1 MGLCHNTP
9 KLEDNF
15 SENDTVAAFDEAR
28 QGTKRSRHTRR
39 SSGIFLSTKRKS
51 RVRHQKSLVTNM
63 HKGTLKK
70 CHGILHDLAQCK
82 TRGMSWNHWINEI
95 INHLEGIKLKTIA
108 QEATDQARELLWAAL
123 TKGSEEDKEIGLHFR
138 RLTNMVRGDTW
149 LGDITTCCHHKSV
162 SLPLNTNLLL
172 TPKLK
177 ECRGSC
183 KKTGVPG
190 NRLAE
195 ETNIDKNPFKEI
207 GNLSGDQNKTGPAS
221 NSFNFGQFQP
231 SKYVEQF
238 PGLKNVLSWNFD
250 LFGFSIETSSKPLST
265 MFLYICVQM
274 NFESTIPGINI
285 HKLSSFIQEVESN
298 YGDNP
303 YHNFIHGADVLHSS
317 FNFLQTSFFQEN
329 LDPVNRFTLLFA
341 SAVHDYSHPGVS
353 NDFLVNTGSKIATI
367 YNDTSVLE
375 NWHTSQAF
383 SLLKKP
389 EYNFFENVEAPIKAI
404 IRTDTIQA
412 VLMTDMKRHGE
423 HVKELQQIIEKRKSP
438 SELIDPKKLIS
449 YALHVS
455 DLSHATKR
463 FDIHMEWTRRLTNE
477 FLAQGDKELAL
488 GMEPGALFDRR
499 KGNME
504 KGQIGFIEF
513 IILPLWINWTT
524 VIGADDEWINQI
536 NVNKEEWR
544 RRAGVESQEKVSRS
558 STPSVVEAKDDE
570 GSEFVLQM
578 PRLPRIPRDNVHKT
592 KFSEMGEPAIKF
604 SCQKVNPAKHQD
616 EASSN
621 EHANENSTFG
631 TIEDPSYSSMSRLLK
646 PCSSEPADLHPRLE
660 MKRSTV
666 KLTPRGISID
676 EEDIPF
682 MPNIEAKLS
691 SKLLCVSNSAYTVD
705 GNCECYINESREFV
719 MDPSVTNLKSN
730 PGSSVTTPTAS
741 SATYEFSKV
750 ELFSVTTESS
760 KKLDWA
766 QIDKFEGGLHSV
778 ETVNG
783 SA

>member
-1 MGLCHNTP
+1 MGLCHNAP

-15 SENDTVAAFDEAR
+15 SEDDMLAAFDEA
-28 QGTKRSRHTRR
+28 QKGTKRSRHTRR
-39 SSGIFLSTKRKS
+39 SSGIFLSAKRKS
-51 RVRHQKSLVTNM
+51 RVSHQKSLVTNM
-63 HKGTLKK
+63 HKETLKK

-82 TRGMSWNHWINEI
+82 TRGMNWNHWINEI

-149 LGDITTCCHHKSV
+149 RGDITSCCHHTSV

-177 ECRGSC
+177 ECRESC
-183 KKTGVPG
+183 EWTGLPD
-190 NRLAE
+190 NRL
-195 ETNIDKNPFKEI
+195 TKVNNSDKNPFEEMV
-207 GNLSGDQNKTGPAS
+207 NLSGDQSKSSPDS
-221 NSFNFGQFQP
+221 SSFNVAQFHP
-231 SKYVEQF
+231 SKYVQQF

-250 LFGFSIETSSKPLST
+250 LFGFSIETSGKPLST

-285 HKLSSFIQEVESN
+285 QKMSSFILEVESN

-303 YHNFIHGADVLHSS
+303 YHNFLHGADVLHSS

-329 LDPVNRFTLLFA
+329 LDAVHRFTLLFA
-341 SAVHDYSHPGVS
+341 SAIHDYNHPGVG

-375 NWHTSQAF
+375 NWHISQAF

-389 EYNFFENVEAPIKAI
+389 KYDFFEKVEAPIKAI

-423 HVKELQQIIEKRKSP
+423 HVKELQQIIENRKSP

-449 YALHVS
+449 YALHLS

-477 FLAQGDKELAL
+477 FLAQGDRELEL

-524 VIGADDEWINQI
+524 VIGADDEWLNQI

-544 RRAGVESQEKVSRS
+544 RRAGVESLEKESRS
-558 STPSVVEAKDDE
+558 STTSDVDSKEDE
-570 GSEFVLQM
+570 GPEFVLQM
-578 PRLPRIPRDNVHKT
+578 SRLPGTPRNNVHNT
-592 KFSEMGEPAIKF
+592 KFSSEVGEPAMEL
-604 SCQKVNPAKHQD
+604 SCQTVSSAKRHD
-616 EASSN
+616 GAFSN
-621 EHANENSTFG
+621 EHANEHGTFC
-631 TIEDPSYSSMSRLLK
+631 TIEDQSSLSMSRLLK
-646 PCSSEPADLHPRLE
+646 PRSGESADLHPTLGL
-660 MKRSTV
+660 KRSTL
-666 KLTPRGISID
+666 KFSPSDKSID
-676 EEDIPF
+676 EEEIPF
-682 MPNIEAKLS
+682 MPNIETKLS
-691 SKLLCVSNSAYTVD
+691 SKLLCVSNSAYTIA
-705 GNCECYINESREFV
+705 GSCECYINESREFV
-719 MDPSVTNLKSN
+719 TDPSYTNQKSST
-730 PGSSVTTPTAS
+730 GSLVSTPTAN
-741 SATYEFSKV
+741 SASFEFSKM
-750 ELFSVTTESS
+750 EISVTTESC
-760 KKLDWA
+760 KKTRL
-766 QIDKFEGGLHSV
+766 G
-778 ETVNG
+778 
-783 SA
+783 